1 MKSALILVSLATL
14 VFAGIAAGLFFS
26 RPVDY
31 TDKVAALEVRLK
43 ETEAEL
49 AKWKAEAQKPKP
61 PAVAAQSSKPASGP
75 VGDSQTSGEEK
86 SGAATK
92 SGAQDFA
99 KLMNDPKMRDMIKA
113 QQVMQLDM
121 QYGKLYNR
129 LQLDETETAHFKKLL
144 SDRLTAKTD
153 LGMKFMDSNLNKE
166 QRKAMSA
173 AYDTQKKASDDAI
186 RTFLNDENDYK
197 TFQHWEDTEPER
209 MQMTMGR
216 SAFDNVGASLSSD
229 QEEQL
234 ITLMADVRKRDK
246 TMPDWNNPRSID
258 PNVLS
263 DDAFMD
269 RMIKKVDSDALSL
282 QQAAAAFLSPEQL
295 GALKKYQE
303 QMKSMAEMGMKMSR
317 SMFGKK

>member
-129 LQLDETETAHFKKLL
+129 LQLDETETSHFKKLL

-216 SAFDNVGASLSSD
+216 SAFDNVGAPLSSD

-234 ITLMADVRKRDK
+234 ITLMADVRKKDK

-269 RMIKKVDSDALSL
+269 RMIKKVDSDALSV